1 MPTAAP
7 GRDFIHP
14 GVRSEDRGL
23 LTVRSQTSAH
33 SQIFT
38 PPPVST
44 QENLIVSLEGL
55 SWQLESF
62 SFSLRADLADFQSSI
77 PRECPQGRGKP
88 QRELAGIGEQLLI
101 PRSMICGDTWVWS
114 LETFQPL
121 PPKVSWE
128 TRGTSG
134 AEGRGEHSSA
144 VAPSQRG

>member
-23 LTVRSQTSAH
+23 LSVRSQTSAH

-55 SWQLESF
+55 SWQLEAF
-62 SFSLRADLADFQSSI
+62 SFSLRADLAQ
-77 PRECPQGRGKP
+77 
-88 QRELAGIGEQLLI
+88 
-101 PRSMICGDTWVWS
+101 
-114 LETFQPL
+114 
-121 PPKVSWE
+121 
-128 TRGTSG
+128 TSDP
-134 AEGRGEHSSA
+134 
-144 VAPSQRG
+144 PSQGSAHRGGGSPSVNSRESGSSSSSQGP